1 MKRLL
6 SAHAINRILKLTKAI
21 VLLWPFSFYMNKL
34 FFVWIFLQLAAC
46 GKTEMIQPLEYDG
59 PQREGEQVEMHY
71 SENEVVKVRM
81 LADLVYEYQVG
92 DREFP
97 KGIYMEFFNELG
109 VLSSTLRANH
119 AYYSKKDNTWKATGK
134 VEVINLEK
142 NEQLNTEEL
151 FWRPEKE
158 EIYTESFV
166 TIRMQTEV
174 IYGEG
179 LEAKQ
184 DMSSYTIKKPQGEFT
199 IEEGEEPVR
208 N

>member
-1 MKRLL
+1 M
-6 SAHAINRILKLTKAI
+6 AFFI
-21 VLLWPFSFYMNKL
+21 YMNRLK
-34 FFVWIFLQLAAC
+34 FLALILLLDGC
-46 GKTEMIQPLEYDG
+46 GKTDAVQPLEYDG
-59 PQREGEQVEMHY
+59 PQREAEKVEMHY

-97 KGIYMEFFNELG
+97 KGIYMEFFNEQG

-134 VEVINLEK
+134 VEVVNLEK

-151 FWRPEKE
+151 FWRPDKE
-158 EIYTESFV
+158 QLYTESFV

-199 IEEGEEPVR
+199 IEEDTGTPGR

>member
-1 MKRLL
+1 MNRLKFL
-6 SAHAINRILKLTKAI
+6 AFIL
-21 VLLWPFSFYMNKL
+21 LLDG
-34 FFVWIFLQLAAC
+34 C
-46 GKTEMIQPLEYDG
+46 GKTDAVQPLEYDG
-59 PQREGEQVEMHY
+59 PQREAEKVEMHY

-151 FWRPEKE
+151 FWRPDKE
-158 EIYTESFV
+158 QIYTESFV

-199 IEEGEEPVR
+199 LEEGTETPGR